1 MALNHVHV
9 HVCIKHV
16 FKDTCIASK
25 CVCVCVC
32 VNG

>member
-1 MALNHVHV
+1 MALNYVHV

-16 FKDTCIASK
+16 FKDACICVASK
-25 CVCVCVC
+25 CVCC